1 MEKISNRTL
10 LEKMILM
17 AILYGISVGLIL
29 NTFQV
34 SYNNHT
40 QSIGCRELTGCAVE
54 GHLTDEHR
62 S

>member
-10 LEKMILM
+10 LEKMILV

-40 QSIGCRELTGCAVE
+40 QSIGCRELTDCGVE